1 MIVVDNGYKKND
13 RVQVWWIIKWL
24 EDLLKYYDAKDVQ
37 SNLKKLRKYWVNL
50 MLIKNYSVYMNN
62 FLKKTLY
69 FDTSALLKDF
79 ANKIDSCVL
88 KITSSTTNDIQII
101 S

>member
-1 MIVVDNGYKKND
+1 MF
-13 RVQVWWIIKWL
+13 
-24 EDLLKYYDAKDVQ
+24 
-37 SNLKKLRKYWVNL
+37 
-50 MLIKNYSVYMNN
+50 IKNYSVYMNN

-79 ANKIDSCVL
+79 ANKIDSFVL